1 MRFGIPKMSLKRD
14 IMILLSS
21 VLVMHIASYIVIP
34 IFPIILKS
42 EKNINPAQIGSIIAI
57 GSLAFQAGSALGGPL
72 SDRLGKRTA
81 MVFGAFMQACALF
94 GYGIS
99 ESFLLIFSFAILNG
113 VGSGIYSPTV
123 KAAIASLASDSA
135 ETRTTAFSL
144 RGIAANVG
152 VSIAGLLTLLLSN
165 QKSAFIF
172 FTGATVY
179 LLLSILTW
187 MLLPKDCGG
196 KSCPMV
202 PFNSYILIFKNKPF
216 IIFTILSILISAI
229 YAQLSLLLP
238 LRADVVLE
246 NGKIVGTVW
255 TITSITVIIFQGIIS
270 KFILQKF
277 HPFTSLFWAVLF
289 FGGGIFL
296 LGLSNSFIFLTFSA
310 IVFLIGEMLMLP
322 TTDSLTSQLAQ
333 AELIGAYF
341 GIAGLIAGVGTA
353 LGNFLGGK
361 IIDVYGVN
369 TTLYPWMLFAIAAI
383 AIAITIFA
391 VKRFPIMK
399 EIIKQ

>member
-1 MRFGIPKMSLKRD
+1 MRYGIPKLSLKRD
-14 IMILLSS
+14 IILLLSS
-21 VLVMHIASYIVIP
+21 VLIMHIASYIVIP
-34 IFPIILKS
+34 IFPIILKA

-57 GSLAFQAGSALGGPL
+57 GSLAFQGGSALGGPL
-72 SDRLGKRTA
+72 SDRLGKRAA
-81 MVFGAFMQACALF
+81 MVIGAFMQAGALF

-99 ESFLLIFSFAILNG
+99 ETFMLIFSFSILNG
-113 VGSGIYSPTV
+113 IGSGIYSPTI

-152 VSIAGLLTLLLSN
+152 VSIAGLLTLLLSKR
-165 QKSAFIF
+165 KSAFIF
-172 FTGATVY
+172 FAGAAVY

-196 KSCPMV
+196 KSCPRV
-202 PFNSYILIFKNKPF
+202 PLNSYILIFKNKPF

-238 LRADVVLE
+238 LRADAVLE
-246 NGKIVGTVW
+246 NGKIVGTIW

-277 HPFTSLFWAVLF
+277 HPFTSLFWSVLF
-289 FGGGIFL
+289 FGGGILL
-296 LGLSNSFIFLTFSA
+296 LGLSNNFIFLTFSA

-361 IIDVYGVN
+361 IIGTYGIN
-369 TTLYPWMLFAIAAI
+369 TTLYPWILFAIAAI
-383 AIAITIFA
+383 AISIAVFI

-399 EIIKQ
+399 EGIE